1 MTSSNI
7 GRDKS
12 FADDLNKEQGIVS
25 PRVASVPRS
34 TEIQPLFCG
43 FVFNYPPIYF

>member
-1 MTSSNI
+1 
-7 GRDKS
+7 
-12 FADDLNKEQGIVS
+12 
-25 PRVASVPRS
+25 VASVPRS